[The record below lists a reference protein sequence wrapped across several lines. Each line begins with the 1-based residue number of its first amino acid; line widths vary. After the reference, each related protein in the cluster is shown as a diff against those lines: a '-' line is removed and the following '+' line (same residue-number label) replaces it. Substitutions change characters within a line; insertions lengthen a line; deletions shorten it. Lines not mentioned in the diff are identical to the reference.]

1 MSARRRP
8 AAPASRRTFLG
19 LLGTSALL
27 AGCAPS
33 IGAGTTQDPA
43 LFREGEYTGPRQRLQ
58 FWNPFTG
65 GDGPAMA
72 AMVDAFNAAH
82 PDIDVVM
89 TSLAADD
96 MYTKVM
102 PAVGAGAGPDVAI
115 MHLDQLATFAARN
128 TLVPLDDVVAG
139 LGVDGEDFVP
149 AAWDNGVYQD
159 IRYGIPLDFFTMAQY
174 WSTEALDAA
183 GTPGPVLDAVGFDRT
198 VAALQTDGVAQPFWV
213 TPSWQLFVTL
223 LAQFGGRLYNAEGTV
238 AEMGSDAGVEAL
250 TWMVEQIDRGVS
262 PAGATDPRTPF
273 KNGAAA
279 LLADLPAAI
288 PDLQLTAPDLDWQVA
303 SFPQIGPQPGVFANS
318 HNFVLTGQS
327 QRDEDAAHA
336 AQTFVDW
343 VSRNSA
349 PWIAGGNTPARASV
363 RETEEFRSSPQA
375 ALATEGVFDVA
386 AFLPQIPGSREIA
399 ANSFQRAVSE
409 AVLGGVDPAEALAFA
424 QQTAQDELDDVNELL
439 G

>member
-1 MSARRRP
+1 VSARRRP
-8 AAPASRRTFLG
+8 LTPASRRTFLG
-19 LLGTSALL
+19 LLGSSALL

-33 IGAGTTQDPA
+33 IGSGTAQEPA
-43 LFREGEYTGPRQRLQ
+43 RYREGEYTGPRQRLQ

-82 PDIDVVM
+82 PGIEVVM
-89 TSLAADD
+89 TSLVADD

-102 PAVGAGAGPDVAI
+102 PAVGAGVGPDVAI

-128 TLVPLDDVVAG
+128 TLVPLEEVVDG
-139 LGVDGEDFVP
+139 LGVDGQDFVP
-149 AAWDNGVYQD
+149 AAWDNGVYGGV
-159 IRYGIPLDFFTMAQY
+159 RYGIPLDLFTMAQY
-174 WSTEALDAA
+174 WSTDALDSA
-183 GTPGPVLDAVGFDRT
+183 GTPGPVLDAEGYAET
-198 VAALQTDGVAQPFWV
+198 VAALQSGGLAHPFWV

-223 LAQFGGRLYNAEGTV
+223 LTQFGGRLYNPQGTV
-238 AEMGSDAGVEAL
+238 AEMGSEAGVQAL
-250 TWMVEQIDRGVS
+250 GWMVEQIDQGVS
-262 PAGATDPRTPF
+262 PGGVTDPRTPF
-273 KNGAAA
+273 KNGTAA

-288 PDLQLTAPDLDWQVA
+288 PDLQLTAPDLGWGVA
-303 SFPQIGPQPGVFANS
+303 PFPQIGPQPGMFANS

-327 QRDEDAAHA
+327 QRDANAAHA

-363 RETEEFRSSPQA
+363 RETEEFRSSPQS
-375 ALATEGVFDVA
+375 ALATEGVFEVA

-409 AVLGGVDPAEALAFA
+409 AVLGGVEVAEALAFA
-424 QQTAQDELDDVNELL
+424 QQTAQDELDDINELL

>member
-8 AAPASRRTFLG
+8 LAPPSRRSFLG
-19 LLGTSALL
+19 LLGGSALL

-33 IGAGTTQDPA
+33 IGAGVAADPA
-43 LFREGEYTGPRQRLQ
+43 LFRDGEYAGPDQRLQ

-82 PDIDVVM
+82 PRIEVVM
-89 TSLAADD
+89 TSLVADD

-102 PAVGAGAGPDVAI
+102 PAVGAGVGPDVAI

-128 TLVPLDDVVAG
+128 TLVPLDDVADG
-139 LGVDGEDFVP
+139 LGLDGEDFVP
-149 AAWDNGVYQD
+149 VAWDNGVYQGV
-159 IRYGIPLDFFTMAQY
+159 RYGIPLDLFTMAQY
-174 WSTEALDAA
+174 WSTDALAAA
-183 GTPGPVLDAVGFDRT
+183 GTPGPVIDAAGFDRT
-198 VAALQTDGVAQPFWV
+198 VAALQGDGIAEPFWI

-223 LAQFGGRLYNAEGTV
+223 LAQFGGRLYDPDGTT

-250 TWMVEQIDRGVS
+250 SWMVAQIDAGVS

-303 SFPQIGPQPGVFANS
+303 PFPQIGPQPGVFANS

-327 QRDEDAAHA
+327 QRDADAAHA
-336 AQTFVDW
+336 AQVFVDW
-343 VSRNSA
+343 MSRSSE

-363 RETEEFRSSPQA
+363 RETEAFRSSPQA

-399 ANSFQRAVSE
+399 ANTFQRAVSE

-424 QQTAQDELDDVNELL
+424 QQTAQAELDDVNELIA
-439 G
+439 

>member
-8 AAPASRRTFLG
+8 ATPASRRTFLG
-19 LLGTSALL
+19 LLGSSALL
-27 AGCAPS
+27 AACAPS
-33 IGAGTTQDPA
+33 IGAGTAQEPA
-43 LFREGEYTGPRQRLQ
+43 RYREGEYTGARQRLQ

-82 PDIDVVM
+82 PDIEVVM
-89 TSLAADD
+89 TSLVADD

-102 PAVGAGAGPDVAI
+102 PAVGAGVGPDIAI

-128 TLVPLDDVVAG
+128 TLVPLDEVVEG

-149 AAWDNGVYQD
+149 AAWDNGVYRGA
-159 IRYGIPLDFFTMAQY
+159 RYGIPLDLFTMAQY
-174 WSTEALDAA
+174 WSTDALASA
-183 GTPGPVLDAVGFDRT
+183 GTPGPVLDARGYTET
-198 VAALQTDGVAQPFWV
+198 VAALQSNGLAQPFWV
-213 TPSWQLFVTL
+213 PPSWQLFVTL
-223 LAQFGGRLYNAEGTV
+223 LAQFGGRLYNPEGTV
-238 AEMGSDAGVEAL
+238 AEMGSEAGVQAL
-250 TWMVEQIDRGVS
+250 SWMVEQIDRGVS
-262 PAGATDPRTPF
+262 PGGVTDPRTPF
-273 KNGAAA
+273 KNGTAA

-288 PDLQLTAPDLDWQVA
+288 PDLQLTAPDLEWGVA
-303 SFPQIGPQPGVFANS
+303 PFPQIGPQPGVFANS

-327 QRDEDAAHA
+327 QRDADAAHA
-336 AQTFVDW
+336 SQTFVDW

-375 ALATEGVFDVA
+375 ALATEGVFEVA

-399 ANSFQRAVSE
+399 GNSFQRAVGE
-409 AVLGGVDPAEALAFA
+409 AVLGGVDPAAALAFA
-424 QQTAQDELDDVNELL
+424 QETAQAELDDVNELL

>member
-8 AAPASRRTFLG
+8 VTSPSRRTFLG
-19 LLGTSALL
+19 LLGSSAVL

-33 IGAGTTQDPA
+33 IGAGTDLDPA
-43 LFREGEYTGPRQRLQ
+43 QFREGSYTGPHQRLE

-72 AMVDAFNAAH
+72 AMVDAFNAEH
-82 PDIDVVM
+82 EDVDVVM
-89 TSLAADD
+89 TSLAADS

-102 PAVGAGAGPDVAI
+102 PAVGAGVGPDVAI

-128 TLVPLDDVVAG
+128 TLVPLDEMATG

-149 AAWDNGVYQD
+149 AAWDNGVYQGV
-159 IRYGIPLDFFTMAQY
+159 RYGIPLDFFTVAQY

-183 GTPGPVLDAVGFDRT
+183 GTPGPVLDAAGFDET
-198 VAALQTDGVAQPFWV
+198 AAALQASGVAEPFWV

-223 LAQFGGRLYNAEGTV
+223 LAQFGGRLYNPEGTV
-238 AEMGSDAGVEAL
+238 AEMGSDAGVQAL
-250 TWMVEQIDRGVS
+250 SWMVEQIERGIS

-273 KNGAAA
+273 KNGSAA

-303 SFPQIGPQPGVFANS
+303 PFPQIGPQPGVFANS

-327 QRDEDAAHA
+327 QRDENAAHA

-349 PWIAGGNTPARASV
+349 PWIVGGNTPARASV
-363 RETEEFRSSPQA
+363 RELEEFRSSPQA
-375 ALATEGVFDVA
+375 ALATEDVFDMA

-399 ANSFQRAVSE
+399 ANTFQRAVGE

-424 QQTAQDELDDVNELL
+424 QQTAQDELDDMNELL